1 METFD
6 SIITNF
12 ETDIP
17 LFDFTFKF
25 LLTCVLSWIISIIYK
40 YYSTVL
46 SNKKNFS
53 NNLIIVSTTTMLII
67 SIVKSSISALIRFSR
82 GIIYNKV

>member
-25 LLTCVLSWIISIIYK
+25 LLTCVLSWTISIIYK
-40 YYSTVL
+40 YYKMFYPI
-46 SNKKNFS
+46 NKL
-53 NNLIIVSTTTMLII
+53 LIIL
-67 SIVKSSISALIRFSR
+67 
-82 GIIYNKV
+82 